1 MHRGMLPVLS
11 VVGILAVVTVA
22 LGPMVSAPI
31 AAAWP
36 AWWPV
41 WSGFA
46 LIGVLA
52 VHVARQRPWLAR
64 VTAVRAFLAW
74 ILWAMPAL
82 VYAVVGGRYGL
93 PTAGWGEQALG
104 ADEISHWLDRVTAYS
119 LLGAPPIPEPLPQL
133 GATVA
138 LVAVYAAPV
147 LALLVLVSIWRSGRR
162 GRRGRA

>member
-1 MHRGMLPVLS
+1 MHRGMLPVLV
-11 VVGILAVVTVA
+11 VVGLLAVVTVA

-52 VHVARQRPWLAR
+52 IHVARQRPAVAR
-64 VTAVRAFLAW
+64 VTAVRTFLAW
-74 ILWAMPAL
+74 MAWAAPAL
-82 VYAVVGGRYGL
+82 VYAFVGGRYGL
-93 PTAGWGEQALG
+93 PPAGWGEQALS
-104 ADEISHWLDRVTAYS
+104 AAEISHWLDRVTAYS
-119 LLGAPPIPEPLPQL
+119 LLGAPPIPDPLPQL

-138 LVAVYAAPV
+138 LVVVYAAPV
-147 LALLVLVSIWRSGRR
+147 LAGLLLLSIWRSGRR
-162 GRRGRA
+162 AGGGRA